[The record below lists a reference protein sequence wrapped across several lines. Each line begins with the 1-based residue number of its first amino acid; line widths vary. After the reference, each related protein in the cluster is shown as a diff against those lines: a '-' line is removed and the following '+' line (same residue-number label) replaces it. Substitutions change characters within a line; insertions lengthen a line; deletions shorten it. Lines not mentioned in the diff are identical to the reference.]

1 MPAHFIDLVRFCEEN
16 GLVVG
21 DVRRWINEGRLPAVK
36 LGRTIL
42 LPEDALERALSEATS
57 GSAPNEESR

>member
-1 MPAHFIDLVRFCEEN
+1 MPTTRFIDLARFCTEH
-16 GLVVG
+16 GLDES

-42 LPEDALERALSEATS
+42 LPEDALERALAGSPTTS
-57 GSAPNEESR
+57 PEMEPS